1 MRCKVYMCHLNTAK
15 WLRQMLSRQE
25 YTVLDV
31 ETPSTLWKVDK
42 VNRVALAP
50 YIMYRIGN
58 NIDRD
63 KMSNSCCCWFVA
75 RTSNKVDRIGNSWL
89 RCRFV
94 AGFGN
99 SWLLAKS
106 TMLNSTLSP
115 VCTGLYCLVALLFQK
130 LIPSSYSFTAKMSLS
145 RSISITVDNS
155 FAVTFPPSSCSD
167 VDFQFGDIIAGVT
180 HSLCSSPPPYTA
192 SSVFVRIF
200 PEPSETSIVL
210 PPDFSADSVIVH
222 Q

>member
-1 MRCKVYMCHLNTAK
+1 
-15 WLRQMLSRQE
+15 
-25 YTVLDV
+25 
-31 ETPSTLWKVDK
+31 
-42 VNRVALAP
+42 
-50 YIMYRIGN
+50 
-58 NIDRD
+58 
-63 KMSNSCCCWFVA
+63 
-75 RTSNKVDRIGNSWL
+75 
-89 RCRFV
+89 
-94 AGFGN
+94 
-99 SWLLAKS
+99 
-106 TMLNSTLSP
+106 MLNSTLSP

-167 VDFQFGDIIAGVT
+167 VDFQFGDIITATLKFIDYNVAMTFILIIIIIIIAGVT